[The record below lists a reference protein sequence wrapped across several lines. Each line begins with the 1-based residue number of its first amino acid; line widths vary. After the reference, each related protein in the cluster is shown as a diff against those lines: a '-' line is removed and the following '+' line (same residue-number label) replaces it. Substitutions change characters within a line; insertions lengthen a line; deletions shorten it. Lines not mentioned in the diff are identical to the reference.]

1 MNRHQ
6 LKQEM

>member
-6 LKQEM
+6 R